1 MDKLKVR
8 KLKKL
13 QRQKAGW
20 EKAANIISNKY
31 RPNKTVDAIQALL
44 KECGSSEVGFSDKK
58 VDAETTE
65 KLKSVGEKYA
75 IDCQVHGKTISQYY
89 DFSVKRM
96 NQIVSECRAL
106 DEEADIHSK
115 KVPIASLTALT
126 VMLGVCIFAQYNST
140 IRKSDADLYPIQPE
154 EQSTYSNNEGKTI
167 SEEKIGRNKERET
180 KTNKGQASVSQSSS
194 SDSKK
199 KSSVRRTI
207 SDNKTIDY
215 DSLPEYQLLK
225 SEVDSYE
232 DIYTL
237 SNEIPCGLV
246 NYNVSY
252 DELVGLR
259 DYTEQWDN
267 ILVYGDY
274 SLYGYNHC
282 NIWYYFNDNNIL
294 EKIEATSPY
303 VEGEI
308 TFTSGDIEQIGE
320 VIESEL
326 GVSPWIGNFEGTQ
339 YTFSKNDIQ
348 YHMDTYVSHFHGKS
362 SNEFRLVITS
372 EK

>member
-1 MDKLKVR
+1 M
-8 KLKKL
+8 
-13 QRQKAGW
+13 
-20 EKAANIISNKY
+20 
-31 RPNKTVDAIQALL
+31 L
-44 KECGSSEVGFSDKK
+44 KECGNGEAVFSDKK
-58 VDAETTE
+58 VDAETTD
-65 KLKSVGEKYA
+65 KLKSIGEKYS
-75 IDCQVHGKTISQYY
+75 IDCQVRGKTVRQYY
-89 DFSVKRM
+89 NFSISRM
-96 NQIVSECRAL
+96 SQIVSECKAL
-106 DEEADIHSK
+106 DEEADIHSI

-154 EQSTYSNNEGKTI
+154 TQSTYSSSESKTTSEKKI
-167 SEEKIGRNKERET
+167 SGDKARET
-180 KTNKGQASVSQSSS
+180 KADKEKISAGQSSS
-194 SDSKK
+194 NDSKK

-282 NIWYYFNDNNIL
+282 EIWYYFNDNNIL

-303 VEGEI
+303 VEGKV
-308 TFTSGDIEQIGE
+308 TFTSDDIEQIGGA
-320 VIESEL
+320 IESEL

-348 YHMDTYVSHFHGKS
+348 YHMDTYVSRFHGKS
-362 SNEFRLVITS
+362 NNEFRLVITS